1 MGEYRAL
8 TVQQAVEYARG
19 VPNLFEKDAELVS
32 HEIGDGNLN
41 LVFHIIDQKHGKS
54 TIFKQAL
61 PHLRVIGESW
71 PLTIDRSRI
80 EAEALKTQERIC
92 PGMVPKVYFND
103 EDMALS
109 MVEDLSYLK
118 IMRFELMKM
127 RRFPK
132 FPEQIGRFLAHT
144 LFYTSDYYMDPIQK
158 KDQVKKF
165 INPELCKITEDLVL
179 TDPYYDAPTNDI
191 NPAIMDYVRQVWWKK
206 DALRLEVTKLKSSFM
221 QKAQSLLH
229 GDLHT
234 GSIFIDDNEL
244 RVFDTEFS
252 FYGPAGFDIGAVI
265 GNLILNYASWSGRD
279 DVTPAEIA
287 SYREYLLESVAQVY
301 THFESGFSKAWDKD
315 ARQEFSS
322 VSGFKQAVMREIFED
337 AIGYTGCKINRR
349 ILGFAHVADVQSIE
363 DEQRRAAAQLLALSI
378 GEAAILNRHTFQGI
392 DDLVE
397 LVKIKTQERGE

>member
-8 TVQQAVEYARG
+8 TEQQAVEYARG
-19 VPNLFEKDAELVS
+19 VPGLFEKDAELVS

-41 LVFHIIDQKHGKS
+41 LVFHIIDKKYGKS

-61 PHLRVIGESW
+61 PHLRVIGDSW

-132 FPEQIGRFLAHT
+132 FPEQIGRFLART

-158 KDQVKKF
+158 KEQVKKF
-165 INPELCKITEDLVL
+165 TNPELCKITEDLVL
-179 TDPYYDAPTNDI
+179 TDPYFDASTNDI
-191 NPAIMDYVRQVWWKK
+191 NPEIMDFVREVWWKK
-206 DALRLEVTKLKSSFM
+206 DALRLEVTKLKMGFM

-265 GNLILNYASWSGRD
+265 ANLILNYASWSGRD
-279 DVTPAEIA
+279 DATADQIA
-287 SYREYLLESVAQVY
+287 SYREYLLDTIAQVY
-301 THFESGFSKAWDKD
+301 SNFEKDFAEAWEKD
-315 ARQEFSS
+315 ARPELKS
-322 VSGFKQAVMREIFED
+322 VKGFKQAVMREIFED
-337 AIGYTGCKINRR
+337 TVGYAGCKINRR
-349 ILGFAHVADVQSIE
+349 ILGFAHVADVQSIA
-363 DEQRRAAAQLLALSI
+363 DEKRRAAAQLLALSI
-378 GEAAILNRHTFQGI
+378 GEAAIMTRRDMRGI
-392 DDLVE
+392 VDLVT
-397 LVKIKTQERGE
+397 LVKTKTQEKGE